1 MTIVEIHSFYVAT
14 LVVDYQTVSKFTFI
28 IMNKEYV
35 TLHNYYMAEAK
46 EESRVTQYIEL
57 NEAQCGQEG
66 IGDVAMRNSDEK
78 SPQKI

>member
-1 MTIVEIHSFYVAT
+1 MSWFDCRNDSCRDTQFLCSHIGSR
-14 LVVDYQTVSKFTFI
+14 LSNSKFTFI

-66 IGDVAMRNSDEK
+66 ISDVAVRN
-78 SPQKI
+78 

>member
-46 EESRVTQYIEL
+46 EESRVT
-57 NEAQCGQEG
+57 
-66 IGDVAMRNSDEK
+66 
-78 SPQKI
+78 